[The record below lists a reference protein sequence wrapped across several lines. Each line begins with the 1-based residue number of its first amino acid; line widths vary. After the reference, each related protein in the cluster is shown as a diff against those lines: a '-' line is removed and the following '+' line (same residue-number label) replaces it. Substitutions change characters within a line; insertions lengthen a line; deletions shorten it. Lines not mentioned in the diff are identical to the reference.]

1 MLNALALG
9 ARELAGLPT
18 PQISPPKPSFPSKL
32 LPPPAHRKY
41 YTADD
46 EADASM
52 QIRGL
57 VESISTRAIDSGREE
72 AEGRVPEIVRER
84 QLTVRLNQGGRAG
97 GIVDLSKETSSTLKI
112 TPPSNTKPA
121 NIFNQVA
128 AEYFILP
135 FVAKF
140 WDYLQDTLTREE
152 LSARTSR
159 TGEAG
164 FRAAGTAMIL
174 SPLVLSHFVNTMS
187 IMVHAS
193 RHSPAFLSMVAPAVL
208 ELAVTLGTR
217 KMSSEPTKPSPFGQ
231 TFNED
236 SKRIASVLSAS
247 LELAIVILDAS
258 IALDAGKTLALEH
271 GNLVS
276 GTMLWAQKAFSM
288 LDGGLQLEGMGGSE
302 EVRLRRASAG
312 LVLKV
317 EEITRKWSQ
326 AMLLPF

>member
-18 PQISPPKPSFPSKL
+18 PQISPPKPSFPSRL
-32 LPPPAHRKY
+32 LPLSAHRRY

-46 EADASM
+46 EEDAGV

-57 VESISTRAIDSGREE
+57 VESISNRAIDSGREG
-72 AEGRVPEIVRER
+72 AEERVPEIVRER
-84 QLTVRLNQGGRAG
+84 QLTVRLNQGGKG
-97 GIVDLSKETSSTLKI
+97 GAIVDLDKESSIPPKNPPSSSKEA
-112 TPPSNTKPA
+112 A
-121 NIFNQVA
+121 NSFNQVA

-135 FVAKF
+135 FVSKF

-152 LSARTSR
+152 RSRRTSR

-164 FRAAGTAMIL
+164 FKAAGTAMIL
-174 SPLVLSHFVNTMS
+174 SPLVLSHFINTMS

-193 RHSPAFLSMVAPAVL
+193 RHSPAFLSVVAPAVL

-217 KMSSEPTKPSPFGQ
+217 KMSSEPTNHSPLNPIS
-231 TFNED
+231 NED
-236 SKRIASVLSAS
+236 SKRSASVLSAS

-258 IALDAGKTLALEH
+258 IDLDAGKTLALEH
-271 GNLVS
+271 GSLVS

-288 LDGGLQLEGMGGSE
+288 LDGGLQLEGMGGNE
-302 EVRLRRASAG
+302 EMRLRRASAG